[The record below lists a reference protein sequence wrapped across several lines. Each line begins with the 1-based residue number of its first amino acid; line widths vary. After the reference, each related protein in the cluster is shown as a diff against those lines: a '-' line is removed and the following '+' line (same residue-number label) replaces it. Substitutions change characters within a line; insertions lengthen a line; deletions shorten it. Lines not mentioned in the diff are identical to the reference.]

1 MPAVQSA
8 SDWVSCSHMAV
19 WRPGFKALLPALSKH
34 GGCDHSLQPSG
45 ADVHASRTI
54 RRAYP
59 PASCHRPQR
68 EGRISCQSLTAQAAF
83 QLLASIA
90 GDISLGRVSAISTD
104 RVHRQGPLMVAPR
117 KGGSR
122 LLIAFYSVWGGGGPQ
137 SLTPPSTGVD
147 AALRV
152 STSNPGPR
160 SAFLH
165 SGWSLGGAR
174 GPFSQESIPFPF
186 RQPRRCKCGAS
197 SSLGGS
203 PLPFPLGLST
213 KSLLPRQPGGQH
225 APREDAGLRPVPSPT
240 NGELTAHA
248 A

>member
-34 GGCDHSLQPSG
+34 GGCDRSLQPSG

-83 QLLASIA
+83 QLSASIA

-152 STSNPGPR
+152 STSNPGPH

-165 SGWSLGGAR
+165 SGWSLGGPVAPFPRKAFHFHFVSHDDVNAGPPHLSEGPLCLFPLASAR
-174 GPFSQESIPFPF
+174 SPFSRVSREGDTP
-186 RQPRRCKCGAS
+186 
-197 SSLGGS
+197 
-203 PLPFPLGLST
+203 
-213 KSLLPRQPGGQH
+213 PG
-225 APREDAGLRPVPSPT
+225 RMRD
-240 NGELTAHA
+240 
-248 A
+248 

>member
-34 GGCDHSLQPSG
+34 GGCDRSLQPSG
-45 ADVHASRTI
+45 ADMHASRTI

-83 QLLASIA
+83 QLSASIA

-122 LLIAFYSVWGGGGPQ
+122 LLIAFYSVWGVGGHKVCAR
-137 SLTPPSTGVD
+137 LTPPSTGVD

-152 STSNPGPR
+152 STSTQAG
-160 SAFLH
+160 L
-165 SGWSLGGAR
+165 LGGPWPLFP
-174 GPFSQESIPFPF
+174 GKHSISI
-186 RQPRRCKCGAS
+186 S
-197 SSLGGS
+197 SA
-203 PLPFPLGLST
+203 T
-213 KSLLPRQPGGQH
+213 
-225 APREDAGLRPVPSPT
+225 T
-240 NGELTAHA
+240 M
-248 A
+248 